1 MSTTRNPSYPTSND
15 YATGSATAAG
25 TGTATGIGAT
35 AGETLDRAMRD
46 AQDTASRLGDRTAA
60 ATEHM
65 KANLG
70 QAGEALSAGLDDLNA
85 LQEEWMA
92 GARAYIQEHP
102 LVAVAGALAAGM
114 LLARLLRD

>member
-15 YATGSATAAG
+15 YATGSATGTGAG
-25 TGTATGIGAT
+25 TT
-35 AGETLDRAMRD
+35 AGEILDRTVQD
-46 AQDTASRLGDRTAA
+46 AEDTASRLGDRAAA

-70 QAGEALSAGLDDLNA
+70 QAGNALSAGLDDLNA

-102 LVAVAGALAAGM
+102 FVAVAGALAAGI